1 MDSEEDGSR
10 GGKRGAYGKAN
21 VKVQAL
27 ARQLNEATGMALN
40 RCVESISA
48 MPEEDLDGMSLSN
61 GLPAQLL
68 DITAAA
74 AAPNGPA
81 KPAPAPKPKKAA
93 TPRPSVD
100 GTAASADTPPAK
112 KVTRIQR
119 PHDPNRPNFSY
130 SALIGQAI
138 LQHPEKKMRLG
149 EIYDYVTANYPYYKK
164 NECGWQNSIRHNLS
178 LQPVFRKIPDLSI
191 PGKKGCFWMIID
203 SEEWRFEGGG
213 WKKIEK
219 GDMVPSRDGGPPI
232 LVGPGVQVKVSAK
245 KAAARKR
252 ELEELER
259 QRGDMDDSF
268 QMEDGSEGQGVPY
281 SDDEEE
287 A

>member
-1 MDSEEDGSR
+1 
-10 GGKRGAYGKAN
+10 
-21 VKVQAL
+21 
-27 ARQLNEATGMALN
+27 MALN

-48 MPEEDLDGMSLSN
+48 MPEEDLDSMSLS
-61 GLPAQLL
+61 GPLPPQLL
-68 DITAAA
+68 DVTVPAPATTPA
-74 AAPNGPA
+74 AAP
-81 KPAPAPKPKKAA
+81 KPSPAPKPKKAA
-93 TPRPSVD
+93 PAPRASVD
-100 GTAASADTPPAK
+100 GAATTAATDPPPAK

-149 EIYDYVTANYPYYKK
+149 EIYDFVTANYPYYKK

-252 ELEELER
+252 ELELLE
-259 QRGDMDDSF
+259 QQGMDDSF
-268 QMEDGSEGQGVPY
+268 QMEDGSEGQGIPY
-281 SDDEEE
+281 SDDDE
-287 A
+287 